1 LVERRSVIS
10 KVAAILRTLG
20 VGGALTVTEIA
31 DMTGLPLSTAHRLVV
46 ELADWQLLS
55 RGVDGRYGL
64 VESATRRADP
74 AAVDIR
80 FTAGP
85 IVEDLSGVTRRDV
98 RVGVLDGFRVLYAE
112 KTYGHRPLS
121 NFSSAAT
128 LPAHATA
135 LGQVLLAFSSG
146 DVVRSA
152 IGQGLRRY
160 TCSTLTTAARLD
172 NVLRQVRLR
181 RLAIVSGELVR
192 GHFAVAAPVFGGR
205 GDIAAA
211 IEVRLRDGRAELAT
225 VVPALTVAVR
235 GLSRELAHL
244 ARTGDA
250 ELSRPV
256 ATVLAMDGWIGRR
269 RREDEAEAFLSPV
282 PTSREV

>member
-1 LVERRSVIS
+1 LIERRSVIS
-10 KVAAILRTLG
+10 KVAAILRTLRF
-20 VGGALTVTEIA
+20 GGALTVTEIA
-31 DMTGLPLSTAHRLVV
+31 EMTGLPLSTAHRLVV

-55 RGVDGRYGL
+55 RGGDGRYVL
-64 VESATRRADP
+64 VEPATRQADRA
-74 AAVDIR
+74 AADIR
-80 FTAGP
+80 FAAGP
-85 IVEDLSGVTRRDV
+85 IVEDLSAVTRRDV
-98 RVGVLDGFRVLYAE
+98 RVGVLDGSRVLYAE

-146 DVVRSA
+146 DVVRRA

-172 NVLRQVRLR
+172 NVLKQVRLR
-181 RLAIVSGELVR
+181 RLAIVSGELV
-192 GHFAVAAPVFGGR
+192 HDHSAVAAPVFGG
-205 GDIAAA
+205 GGEIAAA
-211 IEVRLRDGRAELAT
+211 VEVRIHDVHAELAT

-235 GLSRELAHL
+235 GLSRDLAHL
-244 ARTGDA
+244 TPAGDA

-256 ATVLAMDGWIGRR
+256 ATVLALDGRIGRR
-269 RREDEAEAFLSPV
+269 RREDEAEALLSPV
-282 PTSREV
+282 STSWEV

>member
-1 LVERRSVIS
+1 MVS
-10 KVAAILRTLG
+10 KVAAILRTLRF
-20 VGGALTVTEIA
+20 GGALTVTEIA
-31 DMTGLPLSTAHRLVV
+31 QMTGLPLSTAHRLVV
-46 ELADWQLLS
+46 ELADWHLLR

-64 VESATRRADP
+64 VESATRQADRA
-74 AAVDIR
+74 AADIR

-85 IVEDLSGVTRRDV
+85 IVEDLSMVTCRDV

-121 NFSSAAT
+121 NLSSAAT

-135 LGQVLLAFSSG
+135 LGQVLLAFSTG

-172 NVLRQVRLR
+172 TVLRRVRLR
-181 RLAIVSGELVR
+181 GLAIVSGELVR
-192 GHFAVAAPVFGGR
+192 DHSAVAEPVFGGG

-211 IEVRLRDGRAELAT
+211 IEVRMHDVQAELAT
-225 VVPALTVAVR
+225 VVPALTIAVR
-235 GLSRELAHL
+235 GLSRDLAHL
-244 ARTGDA
+244 APAGDA
-250 ELSRPV
+250 ELSGSV
-256 ATVLAMDGWIGRR
+256 ATVASLDGQIARR
-269 RREDEAEAFLSPV
+269 RRGDDAKTNLSPV
-282 PTSREV
+282 STSWEV